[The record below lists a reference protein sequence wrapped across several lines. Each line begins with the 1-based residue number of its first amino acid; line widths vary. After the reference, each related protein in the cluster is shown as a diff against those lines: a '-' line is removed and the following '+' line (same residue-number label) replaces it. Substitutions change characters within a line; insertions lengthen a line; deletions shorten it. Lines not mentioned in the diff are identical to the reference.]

1 VNWLSRFRKPP
12 GRTFV
17 VHGESETALGF
28 ADLIREGLGWNVDVP
43 EMGAGY
49 ALD

>member
-1 VNWLSRFRKPP
+1 VAWLSRFKEPP

-28 ADLIREGLGWNVDVP
+28 AALLREGMGWKVEVP
-43 EMGAGY
+43 EMGASY
-49 ALD
+49 SLD